1 MASTYARI
9 SCLFGFFGDSDY
21 IGEPVSIKEHSLQ
34 AAALAYSTN
43 SEDTEIVIAALLHD
57 IGHAL
62 GLEAGEPIRM
72 GGCGIIN
79 HELLGGEFVKMLGFS
94 ERVAR
99 LISRHV
105 SAKRYLCFKHQEYYD
120 KLSGASKT
128 TLGFQGGPMGAKEA
142 GIYENDP
149 DFESYLIM
157 RRWDEA
163 AKIPSNEISVPSLEF
178 YRELFEDHLRMQATF
193 SSDTFKFLHPYL
205 LSKSQLDFYNENN
218 YLKISNFFAYESLQ
232 VASLKLWVKE
242 ISDLTETLH
251 KSDISKSVFDAE
263 TYGSAFP
270 LTQAELQSLIVHYEL
285 SGASTSSSR
294 DNDSVDHGR
303 KKQICRVE
311 NFLKFHD
318 NMRRMCLERILPIVS
333 QLFKEVR
340 EFVSVALL
348 N

>member
-1 MASTYARI
+1 
-9 SCLFGFFGDSDY
+9 
-21 IGEPVSIKEHSLQ
+21 
-34 AAALAYSTN
+34 
-43 SEDTEIVIAALLHD
+43 
-57 IGHAL
+57 
-62 GLEAGEPIRM
+62 
-72 GGCGIIN
+72 
-79 HELLGGEFVKMLGFS
+79 
-94 ERVAR
+94 
-99 LISRHV
+99 
-105 SAKRYLCFKHQEYYD
+105 
-120 KLSGASKT
+120 
-128 TLGFQGGPMGAKEA
+128 
-142 GIYENDP
+142 
-149 DFESYLIM
+149 
-157 RRWDEA
+157 
-163 AKIPSNEISVPSLEF
+163 
-178 YRELFEDHLRMQATF
+178 MQATF